1 MIIEL
6 KHAKTMWMIIPYI
19 TSFKMIIHMRYRG
32 WSSRMWESRYQL
44 IWKNRAL
51 LNAPKIC
58 ERNHEVTRKDD
69 CDWRNAGSVK
79 DGVQSVGGSFII
91 SWNITVLLGVKH
103 NISSFKHIQLV
114 DYHCGYTAPYYH
126 TPISGN
132 SHVRQRSQR
141 ILDPVLTLFTVVLK
155 VCKSTDVPKRDWCRM
170 TYHLAR
176 LILDGY
182 FNPLVFWYQWEYL
195 LTSKEFNFLQGI

>member
-1 MIIEL
+1 MLLFFLPVDPCGWSFGSAGSWTKKNGWLMTIGAYTWL
-6 KHAKTMWMIIPYI
+6 VDDHWAKTMWMIIPYI
-19 TSFKMIIHMRYRG
+19 TSFMMIIHMRYRG
-32 WSSRMWESRYQL
+32 WSSRMWESGYQL
-44 IWKNRAL
+44 IWKKRDDTGL
-51 LNAPKIC
+51 FWTRRKFVNATTRSQ
-58 ERNHEVTRKDD
+58 ERMT
-69 CDWRNAGSVK
+69 
-79 DGVQSVGGSFII
+79 
-91 SWNITVLLGVKH
+91 
-103 NISSFKHIQLV
+103 
-114 DYHCGYTAPYYH
+114 
-126 TPISGN
+126 ISGD

-195 LTSKEFNFLQGI
+195 LTSKEFNFLKGI

>member
-1 MIIEL
+1 
-6 KHAKTMWMIIPYI
+6 
-19 TSFKMIIHMRYRG
+19 MIIHMRYRG
-32 WSSRMWESRYQL
+32 WSSRMWESGYQL
-44 IWKNRAL
+44 IWKKRDDTGL
-51 LNAPKIC
+51 FWTRRKFVNATTRSQ
-58 ERNHEVTRKDD
+58 ERMT
-69 CDWRNAGSVK
+69 
-79 DGVQSVGGSFII
+79 
-91 SWNITVLLGVKH
+91 
-103 NISSFKHIQLV
+103 
-114 DYHCGYTAPYYH
+114 
-126 TPISGN
+126 ISGD

-195 LTSKEFNFLQGI
+195 RSPANNLSFFAGYLRLAMNRKMIPHVADSRFVHYRKFPFWSLEEHHVSCVFFEVV

>member
-1 MIIEL
+1 MVIFHIYGSLPEGNLEKEREDTGLFWMRRKFVNATTRSQERMTVIEETRRAS
-6 KHAKTMWMIIPYI
+6 KMVFNQWGGVS
-19 TSFKMIIHMRYRG
+19 SF
-32 WSSRMWESRYQL
+32 
-44 IWKNRAL
+44 
-51 LNAPKIC
+51 
-58 ERNHEVTRKDD
+58 
-69 CDWRNAGSVK
+69 
-79 DGVQSVGGSFII
+79 

-103 NISSFKHIQLV
+103 NISRFKHIQLV
-114 DYHCGYTAPYYH
+114 DYHSGYTAPYYH

-141 ILDPVLTLFTVVLK
+141 ILDPALTLFTVVLK

-182 FNPLVFWYQWEYL
+182 FNPLVFCYQWEYL
-195 LTSKEFNFLQGI
+195 LTSKEFFLQGI